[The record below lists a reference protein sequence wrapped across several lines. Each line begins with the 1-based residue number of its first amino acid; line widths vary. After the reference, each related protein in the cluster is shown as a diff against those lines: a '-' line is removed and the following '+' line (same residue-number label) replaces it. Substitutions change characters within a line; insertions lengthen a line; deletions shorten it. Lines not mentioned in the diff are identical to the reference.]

1 MELGYVLRRA
11 WRITWKHKLL
21 WVFGVLVS
29 LGMVS
34 TRIGISSSQWELA
47 AQELPP
53 GLQQP
58 IVDFLNGPYVA
69 TVTAVLTI
77 LGLVIGLGLT
87 VLSVLGRIGLVHQVR
102 AVEEYGIAVLKGGW
116 LAGKRHLWQAFFIRL
131 LLGLMVGIV
140 VFVGALPVVV
150 AGFLTSEQEQIEA
163 KVFGVLTSGA
173 LGFICL
179 APAVFL
185 SLLLSVPIGVL
196 QRLAVRACV
205 FEELGV
211 RASIVRAWEVLRE
224 NAGWLV
230 LVWLVL
236 AVASAGVMVLIGFPL
251 VVVWWLLL
259 TTAWLAMLFSPLF
272 SVVLLL
278 LIGLAVWLVV
288 SAVGGVV
295 ETFSSTT
302 WTLAYRELTGIGRT
316 GEEAALSL

>member
-11 WRITWKHKLL
+11 WQITWKHKLL
-21 WVFGVLVS
+21 WIFGVLVS
-29 LGMVS
+29 LGIVG
-34 TRIGISSSQWELA
+34 TRLGISSSQWELA

-58 IVDFLNGPYVA
+58 IMDFLNGPYVA
-69 TVTAVLTI
+69 TVKAIFTI
-77 LGLVIGLGLT
+77 LGLVVGLGLM

-102 AVEEYGIAVLKGGW
+102 AVEEYGVAVLKGGW
-116 LAGKRHLWQAFFIRL
+116 LAGRRHLWQAFFIRL
-131 LLGLMVGIV
+131 LLGLLVGIV
-140 VFVGALPVVV
+140 LFVGALPAVV
-150 AGFLTSEQEQIEA
+150 AGFLTSEQEQLEA
-163 KVFGVLTSGA
+163 QVFGLLTAGA

-179 APAVFL
+179 APAVIL
-185 SLLLSVPIGVL
+185 SLLLSIPIGVL

-211 RASIVRAWEVLRE
+211 RASIARAWEILRG
-224 NAGWLV
+224 NLGWLL

-236 AVASAGVMVLIGFPL
+236 AIASAGVMVLIGFPL
-251 VVVWWLLL
+251 AAVWWLLL
-259 TTAWLAMLFSPLF
+259 STAWLAMLFSPLF

-278 LIGLAVWLVV
+278 LIGLAAWLVV

-295 ETFSSTT
+295 ETFTSAT

-316 GEEAALSL
+316 GEEVALSL